1 MAYHLSMKEFK
12 AQIAGMDRDTFVKKH
27 PLPFLLIDAGGVHE
41 PTQEF
46 LTFAATATEKRP
58 TQRVRKAGNPSEIF
72 VAPLVKSDRNEFHNM
87 ITMGRAANNDIVAS
101 HPSVSKFHAFFR
113 KDPETGRSSI
123 WDAGSKFGTKMKGG
137 LLPQGQGGP
146 LKSGDVLFLADA
158 VKVTFFEP
166 GDLFEYMNISE
177 RLGDRGL

>member
-1 MAYHLSMKEFK
+1 MSLKEFR
-12 AQIAGMDRDTFVKKH
+12 AQIDSMDRETFVRKH
-27 PLPFLLIDAGGVHE
+27 SVTFLLIDTGGMHE

-46 LTFAATATEKRP
+46 LTFAATSTEKRP
-58 TQRVRKAGNPSEIF
+58 TQRVRRGGNPSEIL

-113 KDPETGRSSI
+113 KDPSTGRSTL

-158 VKVTFFEP
+158 VKVTYFEP
-166 GDLFEYMNISE
+166 GDLFEYMNLSD
-177 RLGDRGL
+177 RLRDRRL